1 MALPDINNRQ
11 DLKDWLGIQSRET
24 VLILATRAVLRAM
37 PLRRDMVVESASLKR
52 PEIGFDLWAWRN
64 IAVPWMVSR
73 YSTHG
78 IFNKPFGMAIFRTA
92 SYGDSWRSARS
103 IFLLTRSLFTVSPAG
118 PASQI
123 IEISNIN
130 TLKHAFGLDRS
141 KAVKQI
147 SDACYRDMRF
157 CESEGDLQKLLQQPL
172 WIEDTPDWVNTKWDK
187 TRSNYRRRLKTWQV
201 WIDWYE
207 AILEG
212 RPTPGGEELDVYRVT
227 LDNEDDWAKGPAHVN
242 GLIKKKQDEI
252 EDQIVAEIAEKFEEI
267 VARGKLSPP
276 PTSQDL
282 LEAEQIFAEFRQ
294 KPKLALQNGKLAFDF
309 QEGSGSID
317 PLASRQHPE
326 VLKQVK
332 RLDERVARLSNTHK
346 ELAEDTKDLLSLV
359 DRSFEDVAASDVEI
373 WNLSLSLAEHLQS
386 DTDARLSNDPRV
398 PSLDSDDRRAL
409 EATVNRL
416 APWVRLLPNSTR
428 LDDEYRGYRASQVS
442 LDAAMNLFE
451 KQQDQIKFLDE
462 STKELLLLALRTS
475 LGSTEQAVKASGL
488 AVDGAKAIA
497 KEGTLV
503 SRRGFFSW
511 MRKGVAF
518 TGASAAAGASK
529 KIGEEVVVQTG
540 AAASIGKWAKDS
552 KDWILKLF
560 DDVPPDVKAAIK
572 NLLESDDMIDL

>member
-11 DLKDWLGIQSRET
+11 DLKDWLGIQSREIS
-24 VLILATRAVLRAM
+24 LILATRAVLRAM

-130 TLKHAFGLDRS
+130 TLKHAIGLNRS
-141 KAVKQI
+141 KAAKQI

-157 CESEGDLQKLLQQPL
+157 CESEGDLQKLLQQSL

-227 LDNEDDWAKGPAHVN
+227 LDSEDDWAKGPAHVN
-242 GLIKKKQDEI
+242 GLIKKKQEEI
-252 EDQIVAEIAEKFEEI
+252 E
-267 VARGKLSPP
+267 ARGRQPVSL
-276 PTSQDL
+276 TAQAL
-282 LEAEQIFAEFRQ
+282 LDAAQTLASFPQ
-294 KPKLALQNGKLAFDF
+294 KPNLTFQNGKLAFDF

-332 RLDERVARLSNTHK
+332 RLDERIARLSNTHK

-428 LDDEYRGYRASQVS
+428 LDDEYRGYRASTVS
-442 LDAAMNLFE
+442 LDAAMHLFE

-462 STKELLLLALRTS
+462 STKKLLLLALRTS
-475 LGSTEQAVKASGL
+475 RGLTEQAAKASGL

-552 KDWILKLF
+552 KDWILRLF
-560 DDVPPDVKAAIK
+560 DDAPPDAKAAIK
-572 NLLESDDMIDL
+572 NLLESDDVIDL